1 MPRITFDSNTFVKAS
16 GAFKA
21 RLAEEAVVSE
31 HVSKAMSLLGDAAVD
46 LVALAREADPGEGPV
61 LTASISDSSVHI
73 RGGNRNMMLAAAHG
87 TGHDSHLVHPKFQVC
102 GQVLVFGY
110 LSGEDETTLLSSMRV
125 YGSGDCTDGTTI
137 WNLNEGKEAFLPYL
151 SHLVTSAIFDCNM
164 FWPELSQLPAYVQN
178 MPILEEEVHDA
189 SLRKPC
195 VGFECSLQ
203 GQTVDK

>member
-1 MPRITFDSNTFVKAS
+1 MSRITFDSNTFVEAS

-21 RLAEEAVVSE
+21 RLHEEAAVSE
-31 HVSKAMSLLGDAAVD
+31 HVTKAMSLLGDATVD

-73 RGGNRNMMLAAAHG
+73 RGGNRNIMLAVAHG
-87 TGHDSHLVHPKFQVC
+87 AGHDSRLGHPRFQIC
-102 GQVLVFGY
+102 GQVLVFCY
-110 LSGEDETTLLSSMRV
+110 LSGEDETTLLSSLRV
-125 YGSGDCTDGTTI
+125 YGSGNCTDGATS
-137 WNLNEGKEAFLPYL
+137 WNLNEGREAFLPYL
-151 SHLVTSAIFDCNM
+151 SHLVTSAIFDLNV

-178 MPILEEEVHDA
+178 MPIAEEEVHDA

-203 GQTVDK
+203 GHTDK